1 MTRIGSVYGQ
11 ALYSLAKEEN
21 LSQKILEEM
30 HALSQSFQ
38 EQPQFLRL
46 ISTPNLAKQERCRI
60 LTDSFDKML
69 HPYLLH
75 FLMILTEKGYARH
88 FFDCYEAF
96 REQYNADHQILPVS
110 AVTSVPL
117 TMEQAQRLSEK
128 LAKITGKT
136 IQLVNRVD
144 SSCLGGVR
152 LDFDGKR
159 LDDTVSHRLE
169 SMRSLLKNTVL

>member
-21 LSQKILEEM
+21 LTQPLLEEM
-30 HALSQSFQ
+30 EALSQSLQ
-38 EQPQFLRL
+38 EEPRFLRL

-60 LTDSFDKML
+60 LDDSFRGKM
-69 HPYLLH
+69 HPYLLN
-75 FLMILTEKGYARH
+75 FLKILTEKGYARH
-88 FFDCYEAF
+88 FPECYAAF
-96 REQYNADHQILPVS
+96 REQYYTDHQILPVS

-117 TMEQAQRLSEK
+117 TREQAQRLSEK

-169 SMRSLLKNTVL
+169 SIRSLLKNTVL